1 MNKSYILGILMVLAA
16 VVGMESCKGGKKA
29 GAKGI
34 VYYRETADPD
44 MLNPINSTSANGRVI
59 QDLIFMGM
67 QGMDPKTY
75 ELTNILIAED
85 AKYTSLEEGE
95 FKGGMKIE
103 FEIRPEA
110 KWDNGTPITGEDYL
124 FTIKSILNPKTNCES
139 LRGYYN
145 WVGDIVVDSA
155 NNRKVTC
162 YSKEK
167 YFKIQEFALYRCL
180 PEYIYD
186 SLKIMRKF
194 TVRELVDE
202 TKKESLK
209 GNADILQFAESFNSE
224 KFQRDPNYVIG
235 YGPYRLDKWITGQE
249 IVLLRKENW
258 WGDQIKSRDFEA
270 SPTKIV
276 IKTIPD
282 NNTAHTALKDN
293 GITVMERIDSK
304 RFKELEANE
313 KVKQNFNL
321 VKNEILTYSYLGFN
335 TRLDKFK
342 DVNVRKAIAMLVDR
356 DQINKVVNNGES
368 TPATTFVHNSQTKVF
383 NSEVKKVEYNLE
395 EAKKM
400 LAAAGWK
407 DADGDGFIDKA
418 GQKMTIDFKIPSG
431 NDITK
436 QLALMLQEQFKKAGI
451 ELNISEREWTVF
463 IDEMKKHKFEMNIAS
478 WTIPA
483 RVSDPYQIWHTE
495 SAKEGG
501 SNYVGFGNAES
512 DAIIKQIRASLD
524 ENERIELYK
533 KLQKMIY
540 DNQPVI
546 FMFYPKNRMAISKK
560 FTVETHMVDPGFN
573 LNEFKAVD
581 QP

>member
-1 MNKSYILGILMVLAA
+1 MNKTYFLSILLLLLGVATL
-16 VVGMESCKGGKKA
+16 ESCKGSKKTA
-29 GAKGI
+29 AKGI
-34 VYYRETADPD
+34 VYFRETADPD
-44 MLNPINSTSANGRVI
+44 MLNPINSTSANGRVV

-75 ELTNILIAED
+75 DLTNILISED
-85 AKYTSLEEGE
+85 AKFTSLEDGE
-95 FKGGMKIE
+95 YKGGMKIE
-103 FEIRPEA
+103 FEIRPDA
-110 KWDNGTPITGEDYL
+110 KWDNGTSITGEDYL

-145 WVGDIVVDSA
+145 WVGDIFLDST

-194 TVRELVDE
+194 SIKEL
-202 TKKESLK
+202 TNAINKEKLK
-209 GNADILQFAESFNSE
+209 GNPDILQFAELFNSE

-235 YGPYRLDKWITGQE
+235 YGPYKLDRWITGQE
-249 IVLLRKENW
+249 IVLLRKDNW
-258 WGDQIKSRDFEA
+258 WGDNMKSRDFLA
-270 SPTKIV
+270 YPSKIV
-276 IKTIPD
+276 FKIIPD
-282 NNTAHTALKDN
+282 NNTAQTALKDN
-293 GITVMERIDSK
+293 GLSAMERIDSK

-313 KVKQNFNL
+313 KVRQNFNL
-321 VKNEILTYSYLGFN
+321 IKNEILTYSYLGFN
-335 TRLDKFK
+335 TRIDKFK

-383 NSEVKKVEYNLE
+383 NNEVKKIEYNLE
-395 EAKKM
+395 GAKTL
-400 LAAAGWK
+400 LASSGWK
-407 DADGDGFIDKA
+407 DSDGDGFLDKA
-418 GQKMTIDFKIPSG
+418 GQKLTLDFKIPSG
-431 NDITK
+431 SDITK
-436 QLALMLQEQFKKAGI
+436 QIALMLQDQMKKAGI
-451 ELNISEREWTVF
+451 EMNISEREWTVF

-501 SNYVGFGNAES
+501 SNYCGYGNAES
-512 DAIIKQIRASLD
+512 DKIIKDIRASLD
-524 ENERIELYK
+524 ENERIALYK
-533 KLQKMIY
+533 TLQKMIY
-540 DNQPVI
+540 DNQPVV

-560 FTVETHMVDPGFN
+560 FKVETHMIDPGFN
-573 LNEFKAVD
+573 LNEFQSIA
-581 QP
+581 P